1 MEKNDRILVLEQEM
15 QKLLEQDQNSMLQ
28 IPTVEDGYM
37 MLLKTKQ
44 TVKE

>member
-1 MEKNDRILVLEQEM
+1 MEKNARILVLEQEM

>member
-1 MEKNDRILVLEQEM
+1 MEKNVRILVLEQEM